1 MLEIGYLIY
10 LLQLSVTLVNLYDA
24 FQKWVAVS
32 VIQIDV
38 RQKLRVTVVE
48 EIFGSKGK
56 KKTLGN

>member
-56 KKTLGN
+56 KKALGN